1 MPQLTRPSK
10 RPRSSSSSSSSGA
23 AAAARPSPAPSSRTG
38 GGVAAAVAP
47 PLPAAPE
54 VTLQVCARLLRQR
67 DGSLAER
74 PASIAGDVDPYLL
87 FMERPKQK
95 RTASKWNGREKK
107 IDRWANSGGISG
119 AHDYFPCL
127 GGAAAA
133 QHGAGYFSDSFW
145 PCMIV
150 CDWGAPPACVTT
162 LVVLVTELSTQR
174 PRHRRRHFLRRAQ
187 AVRAHRARR
196 GPVGAANHSTCFR
209 VYLPQIAMDMSGGGP
224 AGTVCPRVWRA
235 CLTRRHWLCVRCN
248 DRCSSSSSSRRCTGM
263 ARRAA
268 CRRTRARCSSR
279 CSRRRAAPL
288 RASATGRLRS
298 RGRAPPIFFL
308 SSSSSGSSS
317 SSLTTTTT
325 QQPTALAALVRG
337 LAASADWVES
347 AGHHA
352 PFLPGWRTICAV
364 SHTNTLVSPA
374 LTDVCPPRPP
384 WRVQWCGA
392 PAAGLGGR
400 DGGGSAEIAA
410 GWARR

>member
-279 CSRRRAAPL
+279 RRRGWTSPPQGTPDPRCLGIGTSADPIRCL
-288 RASATGRLRS
+288 GIGTSASAPATQPHNLATHPHMRARGSIRTVDLCCCSGPRAGSLVLS
-298 RGRAPPIFFL
+298 RTASQDRA
-308 SSSSSGSSS
+308 
-317 SSLTTTTT
+317 
-325 QQPTALAALVRG
+325 
-337 LAASADWVES
+337 
-347 AGHHA
+347 
-352 PFLPGWRTICAV
+352 RTSDPDRA
-364 SHTNTLVSPA
+364 
-374 LTDVCPPRPP
+374 
-384 WRVQWCGA
+384 
-392 PAAGLGGR
+392 
-400 DGGGSAEIAA
+400 
-410 GWARR
+410 